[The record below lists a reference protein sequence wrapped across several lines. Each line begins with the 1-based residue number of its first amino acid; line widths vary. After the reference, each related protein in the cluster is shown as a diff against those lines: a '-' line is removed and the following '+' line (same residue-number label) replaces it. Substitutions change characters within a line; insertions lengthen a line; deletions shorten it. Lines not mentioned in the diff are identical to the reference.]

1 MWCEGGCGDEV
12 VIRCGVGG
20 GGDEVWCEGGCG
32 DELCEVVM
40 RCGVRVDVVMRW

>member
-20 GGDEVWCEGGCG
+20 GGDEVWCEGRSG
-32 DELCEVVM
+32 DEVWCEGRSGDKIHVYF
-40 RCGVRVDVVMRW
+40 